1 MMETCNWGYYLF
13 SRPSA
18 VWQLAWRLWTAL
30 RTAQKWWKWRMSRLS
45 SLWRSTPGRA
55 SATLSTVAG
64 KILAWSL
71 TRLRMTSSLYRRR
84 MRMDPILTGCITL
97 VSCLNI
103 NICKIKFAFL
113 LIALRALFPCSE
125 QQNDWPIKQPACWI
139 PPVFVQE
146 CLMVAEK
153 THYSTQKSPRKSAKR
168 PS

>member
-1 MMETCNWGYYLF
+1 MMNAPWWGFYLF

-30 RTAQKWWKWRMSRLS
+30 RTAQKWWKWRMSPLS

-55 SATLSTVAG
+55 SATSSTVAG

-84 MRMDPILTGCITL
+84 MRTGPILTGCITL
-97 VSCLNI
+97 VSCLNL
-103 NICKIKFAFL
+103 NICRMKFAFL
-113 LIALRALFPCSE
+113 LIALRVPFSCPE
-125 QQNDWPIKQPACWI
+125 QHNDRPVKQPTCWI
-139 PPVFVQE
+139 PSVFVQE

-153 THYSTQKSPRKSAKR
+153 THYSTRKSPRKSAKR